1 MGQPEDCCPKIS
13 QKIHVDSLME
23 SIANNTSASLER
35 LEIRWDADTL
45 RFSDRSSKA
54 IDLVRVKC
62 LRLKCMTLADGKY
75 FELVK
80 SNFTRADRATVVR
93 TTTNCRVTFCYLLS
107 YYKDLLFN

>member
-1 MGQPEDCCPKIS
+1 MGMPEDCCPKIS

-23 SIANNTSASLER
+23 SIANNCPGLER

-80 SNFTRADRATVVR
+80 SNFSRADRATVVR
-93 TTTNCRVTFCYLLS
+93 TTTNCRVTLCYLLL